1 MSFNLCSYAAEVA
14 PDTVRIC
21 TVVGVAAAAVFCLP
35 TVGAAGVDPGWWR
48 TPAGAAALAGCY
60 LALKPIEAYA
70 FSGLMLLM
78 EREFRDEPSA
88 IVDVG
93 FLFGVSQGFV
103 MVLATVAGNAFAAT
117 GTAVCDA
124 AYVA

>member
-1 MSFNLCSYAAEVA
+1 M
-14 PDTVRIC
+14 
-21 TVVGVAAAAVFCLP
+21 
-35 TVGAAGVDPGWWR
+35 
-48 TPAGAAALAGCY
+48 
-60 LALKPIEAYA
+60 ALKPIEAYA